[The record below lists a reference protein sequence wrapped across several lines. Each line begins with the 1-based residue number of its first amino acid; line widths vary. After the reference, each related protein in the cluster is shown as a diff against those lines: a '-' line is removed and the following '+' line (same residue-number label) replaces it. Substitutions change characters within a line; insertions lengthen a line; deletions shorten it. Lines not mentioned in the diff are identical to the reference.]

1 MLLSIGNTKAFGEAI
16 DGIKDLLGW
25 LDKLISKSSV
35 KLGDQEIF
43 EQYRGYKKTAKEFA
57 KNAQSAYGAQKKQLE
72 SNKSARVAKYKA
84 DKASLISKGGSQ
96 KDQDKLLV
104 EYAQDIEKIDK
115 ALGKLES
122 DRQSINKKIRQMRV
136 SELTEE
142 ISKLEKRKAIYKK
155 AGASQQ
161 SIDEIDKQIKA
172 KQKGINKTLTF
183 QGTTSKTS
191 NVKVPV
197 SNNVKVPVS
206 NVPAVNVAKTQ
217 TVKVKP
223 EVQPITSEDIAKI
236 APPQGLP
243 FKATPEIPQYSIKA
257 INEKIA
263 SLRAELEVQPIAS
276 PRYKQLKKEIDDLED
291 KKHPVVIQPIV
302 APAKI

>member
-1 MLLSIGNTKAFGEAI
+1 MFGAVI
-16 DGIKDLLGW
+16 DGIKDLIGW
-25 LDKLISKSSV
+25 IDKLVDKSSV
-35 KLGDQEIF
+35 KLGGQEIIDK
-43 EQYRGYKKTAKEFA
+43 YRGHKKTAKEFA
-57 KNAQSAYGAQKKQLE
+57 EDAQYSYTTQKKNLE
-72 SNKSARVAKYKA
+72 RYKSGRAVRYKTE
-84 DKASLISKGGSQ
+84 KANLISRGASQ
-96 KDQDKLLV
+96 GELDKLLV
-104 EYAQDIEKIDK
+104 DYSEDMARINKS
-115 ALGKLES
+115 LNTLEA
-122 DRQSINKKIRQMRV
+122 DRKNINKKIRLMNI
-136 SELTEE
+136 SELNDEV
-142 ISKLEKRKAIYKK
+142 SKLEGMKKEYEK

-161 SIDEIDKQIKA
+161 SVNKINQKI
-172 KQKGINKTLTF
+172 KQKQAIINKLLGF
-183 QGTTSKTS
+183 QGGQSKTTSKTS

-197 SNNVKVPVS
+197 SNVSTANV
-206 NVPAVNVAKTQ
+206 Q

-223 EVQPITSEDIAKI
+223 EVQPITSADIAKI
-236 APPQGLP
+236 VPPQGLP

>member
-1 MLLSIGNTKAFGEAI
+1 
-16 DGIKDLLGW
+16 
-25 LDKLISKSSV
+25 
-35 KLGDQEIF
+35 
-43 EQYRGYKKTAKEFA
+43 
-57 KNAQSAYGAQKKQLE
+57 
-72 SNKSARVAKYKA
+72 
-84 DKASLISKGGSQ
+84 
-96 KDQDKLLV
+96 
-104 EYAQDIEKIDK
+104 
-115 ALGKLES
+115 
-122 DRQSINKKIRQMRV
+122 MRV

-142 ISKLEKRKAIYKK
+142 VSKLEKKKSAYKK

-161 SIDEIDKQIKA
+161 SIDEIDRQIKA
-172 KQKGINKTLTF
+172 KQKGINKTLAF

-197 SNNVKVPVS
+197 SNVKVPS
-206 NVPAVNVAKTQ
+206 AQTVNVAKTQ

-223 EVQPITSEDIAKI
+223 EVQPITSADIAKI

-276 PRYKQLKKEIDDLED
+276 PRYKQLKREIDDLED

>member
-1 MLLSIGNTKAFGEAI
+1 
-16 DGIKDLLGW
+16 
-25 LDKLISKSSV
+25 
-35 KLGDQEIF
+35 
-43 EQYRGYKKTAKEFA
+43 
-57 KNAQSAYGAQKKQLE
+57 
-72 SNKSARVAKYKA
+72 
-84 DKASLISKGGSQ
+84 
-96 KDQDKLLV
+96 
-104 EYAQDIEKIDK
+104 
-115 ALGKLES
+115 
-122 DRQSINKKIRQMRV
+122 MRV

-142 ISKLEKRKAIYKK
+142 VSKLEKKKAAYKK
-155 AGASQQ
+155 AGASKQ
-161 SIDEIDKQIKA
+161 SIDEIDRQIKA
-172 KQKGINKTLTF
+172 KQKGINKTLAF
-183 QGTTSKTS
+183 QGTTSKTF

-197 SNNVKVPVS
+197 SNNVKVPAAQ
-206 NVPAVNVAKTQ
+206 NVNVAKTQ

-223 EVQPITSEDIAKI
+223 EVQPMTSADIAKI
-236 APPQGLP
+236 VPPQGLP